1 MLMIFHKNG
10 QKGFTLIEL
19 MIVIAIIGILAA
31 IAVPQFS
38 AYKKRGYVASCV
50 ADGKIALTCAHVW
63 AAENNS
69 VIPPA
74 ETIAPGTAGT
84 SYNCVTAS
92 PGNTIAIA
100 AGAAAGTPGAITIT
114 AAPKLG
120 GSYIINADGTINNT
134 LQ

>member
-1 MLMIFHKNG
+1 MSKIFRKKG

-19 MIVIAIIGILAA
+19 MIVVAIIGILAA

-50 ADGKIALTCAHVW
+50 ADGKIALTCANVW
-63 AAENNS
+63 AAENNAI
-69 VIPPA
+69 IPPA
-74 ETIAPGTAGT
+74 EAAITSAAAGT
-84 SYNCVTAS
+84 TYNCVTAS
-92 PGNTIAIA
+92 AGNTIAIA
-100 AGAAAGTPGAITIT
+100 QGAAVGQPGVITIT
-114 AAPKLG
+114 NSNLA